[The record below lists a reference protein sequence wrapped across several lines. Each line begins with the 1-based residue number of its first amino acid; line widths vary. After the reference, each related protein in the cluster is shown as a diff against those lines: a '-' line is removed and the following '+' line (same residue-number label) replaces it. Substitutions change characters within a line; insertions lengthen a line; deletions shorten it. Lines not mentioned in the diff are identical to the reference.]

1 MLMVYLKTNGKFKIK
16 LKKER
21 RTIRNA
27 FFVQNS
33 ITQALHKTITNITF
47 LSLLINT
54 FFNYIPIYYVRVIN

>member
-47 LSLLINT
+47 
-54 FFNYIPIYYVRVIN
+54 